1 MKLAI
6 QFGAGAIGRGLLGKI
21 IHDSGYELVFVD
33 VFDKIVDQ
41 INEDGYV
48 GLELMDHDNEAIKL
62 DKVSALCSTK
72 TKNCP
77 SWHNNNISK
86 SGKFRLN
93 IKNPS

>member
-72 TKNCP
+72 TEDLEKIYEKNCP
-77 SWHNNNISK
+77 S
-86 SGKFRLN
+86 
-93 IKNPS
+93 